1 MKNFCTEFS
10 LFSRRK
16 RLGTNSHQMPP
27 RPAPAS
33 RRRRDTPPPQRGSG
47 PPVASTT
54 SGRCAR
60 DAPTRAGTRHRAP
73 SRRGKRSTRR
83 PTRINAERTRT
94 TDRERRR
101 RRRRRRRR
109 NSSRR
114 CRARPSSATRR
125 SPTTF
130 SPFLSRDDAITP
142 RELCVAALLFP
153 LACARAVALVAHL
166 VAFAAISKL
175 KLLGLPR
182 DVQRGDAPTPRWRE
196 TLFYLAFRALMTSC
210 LLSVGVLV
218 RVRGRDEI
226 RRVLHTGPHTTAFAR

>member
-1 MKNFCTEFS
+1 MRARRADARGDAT
-10 LFSRRK
+10 SR
-16 RLGTNSHQMPP
+16 
-27 RPAPAS
+27 
-33 RRRRDTPPPQRGSG
+33 
-47 PPVASTT
+47 PVAPGKTVHAT
-54 SGRCAR
+54 P
-60 DAPTRAGTRHRAP
+60 DADKRRADADDGP
-73 SRRGKRSTRR
+73 
-83 PTRINAERTRT
+83 RT
-94 TDRERRR
+94 TTTTTTTTTEQLAALPCQAKLRD
-101 RRRRRRRR
+101 
-109 NSSRR
+109 S
-114 CRARPSSATRR
+114 PF
-125 SPTTF
+125 PTTF

-226 RRVLHTGPHTTAFAR
+226 RRVLYTGPHTTAFAR

>member
-1 MKNFCTEFS
+1 MRDGASHVPFRDSNVTKLLADALRGNSRLRCVFGARDGVFS
-10 LFSRRK
+10 SDANDGNGAFENLDATLARALTVAEAFAKSK
-16 RLGTNSHQMPP
+16 QTKTI
-27 RPAPAS
+27 
-33 RRRRDTPPPQRGSG
+33 RRRVTR
-47 PPVASTT
+47 
-54 SGRCAR
+54 AR
-60 DAPTRAGTRHRAP
+60 DEMAD
-73 SRRGKRSTRR
+73 
-83 PTRINAERTRT
+83 AER
-94 TDRERRR
+94 
-101 RRRRRRRR
+101 
-109 NSSRR
+109 
-114 CRARPSSATRR
+114 AA
-125 SPTTF
+125 
-130 SPFLSRDDAITP
+130 

-226 RRVLHTGPHTTAFAR
+226 RRVLYTGPHTTAFAR

>member
-1 MKNFCTEFS
+1 MRARRADARGDAT
-10 LFSRRK
+10 SR
-16 RLGTNSHQMPP
+16 
-27 RPAPAS
+27 
-33 RRRRDTPPPQRGSG
+33 
-47 PPVASTT
+47 PVAPGKTVHAT
-54 SGRCAR
+54 P
-60 DAPTRAGTRHRAP
+60 DADKRRADADDGP
-73 SRRGKRSTRR
+73 
-83 PTRINAERTRT
+83 RT
-94 TDRERRR
+94 TTTTTTTTTEQLAALPCQAKLRD
-101 RRRRRRRR
+101 
-109 NSSRR
+109 
-114 CRARPSSATRR
+114 
-125 SPTTF
+125 SPFPDTF
-130 SPFLSRDDAITP
+130 SPFLSRVDAITP